1 MMRPTRRPM
10 MRPTRRPMGA
20 ETGARRPTWPIR
32 RPISSTKRPIWPT
45 KRPIWSTKRPST
57 RKPEKRLPMWVQ
69 VMINIRA
76 GVPPVKKSS
85 QKKHSKKTK
94 PLKKFTSLGC
104 WKDSW
109 FPAVPSLE
117 GKNGKPVDR
126 SSKNAIE
133 RCYEMAKV
141 LGLEVFA
148 VQKGW
153 CGGLKKGKGYM
164 RYGRSKDCIN
174 GTGGKKAN
182 SVYRLVRLGH
192 PIRPTRSTSR
202 PSFFEQWFDIFQ

>member
-1 MMRPTRRPM
+1 MMRVTRRPK
-10 MRPTRRPMGA
+10 
-20 ETGARRPTWPIR
+20 TG
-32 RPISSTKRPIWPT
+32 
-45 KRPIWSTKRPST
+45 
-57 RKPEKRLPMWVQ
+57 KPGKRLPMWVQ
-69 VMINIRA
+69 LIINIRA
-76 GVPPVKKSS
+76 GGPPAVKKSS
-85 QKKHSKKTK
+85 LKNDLKKKRK

-141 LGLEVFA
+141 LGLEVFS
-148 VQKGW
+148 VQDGGW

-174 GTGGKKAN
+174 GTGRKLAN
-182 SVYRLVRLGH
+182 NVYRIVRLGH
-192 PIRPTRSTSR
+192 PIRPTRSTTR